1 MKRKILCA
9 ALLGLLLVVGAAS
22 GKVREFEYFT
32 LDVPSGWKVARKD
45 ASVRVRKPDNSAVLI
60 ITMDALNGRSLKSIA
75 DDASKKCKGTK
86 PERDEEGDYTF
97 TCNGGK
103 TESIVMEAGEFY
115 LMMSATCEKEKD
127 EEALLAILDSFELR
141 AESFVGG
148 DDGGYDGYDGYDGDG
163 DEDDYTPPSSGYS

>member
-9 ALLGLLLVVGAAS
+9 ALLGLLLAAGAAS

-32 LDVPSGWKVARKD
+32 LDVPKGWKVARKD

-60 ITMDALNGRSLKSIA
+60 ITLDALKGRSLKSIA
-75 DDASKKCKGTK
+75 DDASKKCKGTR

-103 TESIVMEAGEFY
+103 TQSIVMEAGDFY
-115 LMMSATCEKEKD
+115 LMMSATCEEEKD
-127 EEALLAILDSFELR
+127 EDELLAILESFELR
-141 AESFVGG
+141 AESFGG
-148 DDGGYDGYDGYDGDG
+148 DDENEYDYDGYDD
-163 DEDDYTPPSSGYS
+163 DEDEYDYQPPSSGYS

>member
-9 ALLGLLLVVGAAS
+9 ALLGLLLVAGAAF

-32 LDVPSGWKVARKD
+32 LDVPQGWKVARKD

-75 DDASKKCKGTK
+75 EDASKKCKGTK

-103 TESIVMEAGEFY
+103 TESIVMEAGDLY
-115 LMMSATCEKEKD
+115 LMMSATCKEAKFED
-127 EEALLAILDSFELR
+127 ELLAILDSFEPR
-141 AESFVGG
+141 AESFGGG
-148 DDGGYDGYDGYDGDG
+148 DDGGYDGYDGYDGEG
-163 DEDDYTPPSSGYS
+163 DEDDYTPPASGYS